1 LVGKQ
6 LHPQTFAHMTLSA
19 RPTCLQLSPLSCSV
33 EDMVGLRRSY
43 IRTHIH
49 KQVVRTNFLLAG
61 ASYLYQ
67 KWRAW
72 WGEDA
77 VTSAHNSQTCHA
89 YKLRACR
96 CLLFIPKMED
106 MVGWGSS
113 YICTHYHKLI
123 VYTPFQV
130 YPLFHAGEVK
140 TWGDKQRKDTK
151 YTKFRVF

>member
-1 LVGKQ
+1 VKTQ
-6 LHPQTFAHMTLSA
+6 LHPHTYSQTGRAYKLLA
-19 RPTCLQLSPLSCSV
+19 CRCLLFIPKM